1 MRGPNKRTAG
11 LARRLR
17 QSDNDAESVLWEELR
32 ARRLNDYKFVRQF
45 PIGRYFADFA
55 CRERRL
61 VVEVDGSQHADD
73 LRDRHRDAF
82 MVGEGWS
89 ILRFWNIDVLK
100 QRNEVLETIVAVLDG
115 RLTDE
120 VTAPDLRFVPAGVSG

>member
-1 MRGPNKRTAG
+1 MRGPNKRTTG

-89 ILRFWNIDVLK
+89 ILRF
-100 QRNEVLETIVAVLDG
+100 LEH
-115 RLTDE
+115 
-120 VTAPDLRFVPAGVSG
+120 